1 MLAALN
7 LGAVILGVG
16 AGGLTASLIALG
28 LGTGLSVV
36 GIDEGP
42 GIGLVIGVMTGF
54 ATGGWIAGWRARH
67 SHRFHGMITG
77 LLLAFLI
84 VIVARFGGSPAPTW
98 VVIWQALLAVVI
110 SGLAGWLAGRRKTVH
125 D

>member
-1 MLAALN
+1 MLATLN

-16 AGGLTASLIALG
+16 TGGLVASLLALG
-28 LGTGLSVV
+28 LSVGLTFA
-36 GIDEGP
+36 GLDTGP
-42 GIGLVIGVMTGF
+42 GIGLVVGVLSGF
-54 ATGGWIAGWRARH
+54 AAGGWIAGWRAPH
-67 SHRFHGMITG
+67 SQRFHGMVTG
-77 LLLAFLI
+77 LLLAFLV

-110 SGLAGWLAGRRKTVH
+110 SGLAGWLAGRRKTVR

>member
-16 AGGLTASLIALG
+16 TGGLTASIVALG
-28 LGTGLSVV
+28 LSAGLSFL
-36 GIDEGP
+36 GIDQGP
-42 GIGLVIGVMTGF
+42 GIGVVIGVMTGF

-67 SHRFHGMITG
+67 SHRFHGMVTG

-84 VIVARFGGSPAPTW
+84 VIAARFGGSLAPTW
-98 VVIWQALLAVVI
+98 VVIWQAFLAVVI
-110 SGLAGWLAGRRKTVH
+110 SGLAGWLAGRRKTVRH
-125 D
+125 

>member
-16 AGGLTASLIALG
+16 AGGLTASIVALG
-28 LGTGLSVV
+28 LSTGLSLLGV
-36 GIDEGP
+36 DEGP
-42 GIGLVIGVMTGF
+42 GIGLVVGVLAGF

-67 SHRFHGMITG
+67 SHRFHGMVTG

-98 VVIWQALLAVVI
+98 VVVWQAVLAVVI
-110 SGLAGWLAGRRKTVH
+110 SGLAGWLAGRRKTARG
-125 D
+125 